1 MIAVEYIGHTSDD
14 GRKQL
19 LLDHLNGTS
28 KLCRENAN
36 EFWADI
42 AEFVGQIHD
51 IGKYTSGF
59 QKRINGAE
67 NIRVEHAICG
77 AKEVAKA
84 PPKSYVPMIEYCVAG
99 HHSGLP
105 DGGTKVDGE
114 EDSTLHGRMKRKTG
128 DYSAYENEVKLEYPK
143 DNLRELFDVSNQR
156 EIIERYSFFTR
167 YLFSC
172 LTDADFIDTE
182 RFVTPNT
189 DRGIDGD
196 FQKAYEKVCE
206 KLNSF
211 KIETKLQES
220 RSIIQEQVYKSVES
234 NANVYT
240 LNMPTGSGKTLCSIR
255 AALKTAIENKKKRI
269 IYVIPYVSI
278 IEQTAKVFEDIFGDV
293 LPVLQHHSNYDF
305 DDDKNED
312 ENEITSEKLKRSCEN
327 WDAKLIVTTNIQF
340 FESLYHYKGR
350 RLRKLHNLADSVII
364 FDEIHMLPID
374 YIQPCLRAIG
384 YVTKYLNST
393 AILMSATMPNYDK
406 FMERYMSDVKIE
418 NAVKDTSLFNVF
430 DKCRYEY
437 IGKCEL
443 ASLAEK
449 AQEYDNA
456 LIIVNKRKTAREL
469 YDICSGNKYH
479 LSTYMTPLHRSE
491 IIAKIKEDIKNGINT
506 TVISTSLIEAG
517 VDLDFKAVFREIA
530 GIDNVLQSG
539 GRCNREGKMD
549 MGDVFVFETDGGNYQ
564 TKKKSDII
572 IRANITRNLFE
583 EFENI
588 STDKCI
594 KEYYGRLLN
603 YKEKKIEEN
612 TITAIMGN
620 DLRIDGI
627 PFRTYA
633 ESFNFIDNQVIGIVI
648 PCDENRGLIKE
659 LKDGKLSVKR
669 NLQRYSASVNKDEFK
684 ELFQI
689 GIIETLDCGVCILA
703 NTDYYKS
710 DVGLTLENDVDCFI

>member
-1 MIAVEYIGHTSDD
+1 MMAMEYIGHTSDD
-14 GRKQL
+14 GREQL
-19 LLDHLNGTS
+19 LLAHLNGTS

-77 AKEVAKA
+77 AKDVAKA

-156 EIIERYSFFTR
+156 EIIEMYSFFTR

-189 DRGIDGD
+189 DRGMDGD

-406 FMERYMSDVKIE
+406 FMERYMSGVKIE

-530 GIDNVLQSG
+530 GIDNILQSG

-549 MGDVFVFETDGGNYQ
+549 MGDVFVFETDGGKGEIQ
-564 TKKKSDII
+564 LKS
-572 IRANITRNLFE
+572 NITRNLFE
-583 EFENI
+583 EFDNI

-594 KEYYGRLLN
+594 EEYYSRLFAFN
-603 YKEKKIEEN
+603 Y
-612 TITAIMGN
+612 
-620 DLRIDGI
+620 
-627 PFRTYA
+627 
-633 ESFNFIDNQVIGIVI
+633 DNI
-648 PCDENRGLIKE
+648 
-659 LKDGKLSVKR
+659 
-669 NLQRYSASVNKDEFK
+669 
-684 ELFQI
+684 
-689 GIIETLDCGVCILA
+689 
-703 NTDYYKS
+703 YKS
-710 DVGLTLENDVDCFI
+710 KIN

>member
-1 MIAVEYIGHTSDD
+1 MEYIGHTSDD

-196 FQKAYEKVCE
+196 FQKAYEKVCK

-211 KIETKLQES
+211 KIETKLQEA

-406 FMERYMSDVKIE
+406 FMERYMSGVKIE

-530 GIDNVLQSG
+530 GIDNILQSG

-710 DVGLTLENDVDCFI
+710 DVGLALENDVNYFV

>member
-1 MIAVEYIGHTSDD
+1 MEYIGHTSDD

-51 IGKYTSGF
+51 IGKYTSDF

-143 DNLRELFDVSNQR
+143 DNLRGLFDVSNQR

-196 FQKAYEKVCE
+196 FQEAYEKVCE

-406 FMERYMSDVKIE
+406 FMERYMSGVKIE

-469 YDICSGNKYH
+469 YDMCSGNKYH

-530 GIDNVLQSG
+530 GIDNILQSG

-612 TITAIMGN
+612 TITSIMGN

>member
-143 DNLRELFDVSNQR
+143 DNLRELFDVSNKR

-406 FMERYMSDVKIE
+406 FMERYMSGVKIE

>member
-1 MIAVEYIGHTSDD
+1 MEYIGHTSDD

-406 FMERYMSDVKIE
+406 FMERYMSGVKIE

-469 YDICSGNKYH
+469 YDMCSGNKYH

>member
-1 MIAVEYIGHTSDD
+1 MEYIGHTSDD

-374 YIQPCLRAIG
+374 YIQPCLRAMG

-530 GIDNVLQSG
+530 GIDNILQSG

-710 DVGLTLENDVDCFI
+710 DVGLALENDVNYFV

>member
-1 MIAVEYIGHTSDD
+1 MEYIGHTSDD

-406 FMERYMSDVKIE
+406 FMERYMSGVKIE
-418 NAVKDTSLFNVF
+418 NAVKETSLFNVF

>member
-406 FMERYMSDVKIE
+406 FMERYMSGVKIE

-530 GIDNVLQSG
+530 GIDNILQSG
-539 GRCNREGKMD
+539 GRCNREGEMD

-612 TITAIMGN
+612 TITSIMGN

-633 ESFNFIDNQVIGIVI
+633 KSFNFIDNQVIGIVI

>member
-42 AEFVGQIHD
+42 AKFVGQIHD

-143 DNLRELFDVSNQR
+143 DNLRELFDAGNQR

-406 FMERYMSDVKIE
+406 FMERYMSGVKIE

>member
-1 MIAVEYIGHTSDD
+1 MEYIGHTSDD
-14 GRKQL
+14 GRKQP

-42 AEFVGQIHD
+42 AEFAGQIHD
-51 IGKYTSGF
+51 IGKYTLAF

-105 DGGTKVDGE
+105 DGGTKADGE

-255 AALKTAIENKKKRI
+255 AALKTAIENEKKRI

-293 LPVLQHHSNYDF
+293 IPVLQHHSNYDF

-406 FMERYMSDVKIE
+406 FMERYMSGVKIE

-530 GIDNVLQSG
+530 GIDNILQSG

-612 TITAIMGN
+612 TITSIMGN

-710 DVGLTLENDVDCFI
+710 DVGLTLENDVDYFV

>member
-406 FMERYMSDVKIE
+406 FMERYMSGVKIE

-612 TITAIMGN
+612 TIPAIMVN

>member
-1 MIAVEYIGHTSDD
+1 MEYIGHTSDD
-14 GRKQL
+14 GRKQPL
-19 LLDHLNGTS
+19 LNHLNGTA

-196 FQKAYEKVCE
+196 FQKAYDRVCE

-406 FMERYMSDVKIE
+406 FMERYMSSVKIE

-530 GIDNVLQSG
+530 GIDNILQSG

-612 TITAIMGN
+612 TITSIMGN

>member
-1 MIAVEYIGHTSDD
+1 MEYIGHTSDD

-196 FQKAYEKVCE
+196 FQKAYEKVCK

-255 AALKTAIENKKKRI
+255 AALKTAIKNKKKRI

-406 FMERYMSDVKIE
+406 LMERYMSGAKIE

-530 GIDNVLQSG
+530 GIDNILQSG

>member
-1 MIAVEYIGHTSDD
+1 MEYIGHTSDD

-196 FQKAYEKVCE
+196 FQKAYEKVYE

-406 FMERYMSDVKIE
+406 FMERYMSGVKIE

-530 GIDNVLQSG
+530 GIDNILQSG

-710 DVGLTLENDVDCFI
+710 DVGLALENDVNYFV

>member
-1 MIAVEYIGHTSDD
+1 MEYIGHTSDD

-406 FMERYMSDVKIE
+406 FMERYMSGVKIE

-530 GIDNVLQSG
+530 GIDNILQSG

-710 DVGLTLENDVDCFI
+710 DVGLTLENDVNYFV

>member
-1 MIAVEYIGHTSDD
+1 MIAMEYIGHTSDD
-14 GRKQL
+14 GRKQP

-42 AEFVGQIHD
+42 AEFAGQIHD
-51 IGKYTSGF
+51 IGKYTLAF

-105 DGGTKVDGE
+105 DGGTKADGE

-312 ENEITSEKLKRSCEN
+312 ENEITSEKLNRSCEN

-393 AILMSATMPNYDK
+393 AILMSATIPNYDK
-406 FMERYMSDVKIE
+406 FMERYMSGVKIE

-469 YDICSGNKYH
+469 YDMCSGNKYH

-491 IIAKIKEDIKNGINT
+491 IICKLDIENPIIRINT
-506 TVISTSLIEAG
+506 AFKGCSSLEKIS
-517 VDLDFKAVFREIA
+517 
-530 GIDNVLQSG
+530 VLP
-539 GRCNREGKMD
+539 
-549 MGDVFVFETDGGNYQ
+549 
-564 TKKKSDII
+564 
-572 IRANITRNLFE
+572 
-583 EFENI
+583 
-588 STDKCI
+588 
-594 KEYYGRLLN
+594 
-603 YKEKKIEEN
+603 
-612 TITAIMGN
+612 
-620 DLRIDGI
+620 RI
-627 PFRTYA
+627 YH
-633 ESFNFIDNQVIGIVI
+633 N
-648 PCDENRGLIKE
+648 
-659 LKDGKLSVKR
+659 
-669 NLQRYSASVNKDEFK
+669 
-684 ELFQI
+684 
-689 GIIETLDCGVCILA
+689 
-703 NTDYYKS
+703 
-710 DVGLTLENDVDCFI
+710 

>member
-42 AEFVGQIHD
+42 AKFVGQIHD

-114 EDSTLHGRMKRKTG
+114 EDPTLHGRMKRKTG

-255 AALKTAIENKKKRI
+255 AALKTAIGNKKKRI

-406 FMERYMSDVKIE
+406 FMERYMSGVKIE

-469 YDICSGNKYH
+469 YDMCSGNKYH

-530 GIDNVLQSG
+530 GIDNILQSG
-539 GRCNREGKMD
+539 GICNREGKMD

>member
-182 RFVTPNT
+182 RFVTSNT

-406 FMERYMSDVKIE
+406 FMERYMSGVKIE

>member
-1 MIAVEYIGHTSDD
+1 MEYIGHTSDD

-143 DNLRELFDVSNQR
+143 DNLRELFDVSNKR

-406 FMERYMSDVKIE
+406 FMERYMSGVKIE

>member
-1 MIAVEYIGHTSDD
+1 MEYIGHTSDD

-19 LLDHLNGTS
+19 LWDHLNGTS

-196 FQKAYEKVCE
+196 FQKAYEKVCK

-211 KIETKLQES
+211 KIETKLKES

-406 FMERYMSDVKIE
+406 FMERYMSGVKIE

-469 YDICSGNKYH
+469 YDMCSGNKYH

-530 GIDNVLQSG
+530 GIDNILQSG

>member
-1 MIAVEYIGHTSDD
+1 MEYIGHTSDD

-196 FQKAYEKVCE
+196 FQKAYEKVCK

-234 NANVYT
+234 NANAYT

-255 AALKTAIENKKKRI
+255 AALKTAIKNKKKRI

-406 FMERYMSDVKIE
+406 FMERYMSGVKIE

-430 DKCRYEY
+430 DKCKYEY

-530 GIDNVLQSG
+530 GIDNILQSG

-633 ESFNFIDNQVIGIVI
+633 ESFNLIDNQVIGIVI

-710 DVGLTLENDVDCFI
+710 DVGLTLENDVNYFV

>member
-42 AEFVGQIHD
+42 AKFVGQIHD

-189 DRGIDGD
+189 DRGMDGD

-211 KIETKLQES
+211 KIETKLQKS

-374 YIQPCLRAIG
+374 YIQPCLRAMG

-469 YDICSGNKYH
+469 YDMCSGNKYH

-549 MGDVFVFETDGGNYQ
+549 MGDVFVFETDGGKGEIQ
-564 TKKKSDII
+564 LKS
-572 IRANITRNLFE
+572 NITRNLFE
-583 EFENI
+583 EFDNI

-594 KEYYGRLLN
+594 EEYYSRLFAFN
-603 YKEKKIEEN
+603 DGNIDKS
-612 TITAIMGN
+612 TITSLMGEK
-620 DLRIDGI
+620 LKIYEK
-627 PFRTYA
+627 PVRTD
-633 ESFNFIDNQVIGIVI
+633 SDKFKFIKNQVIGIVI
-648 PCDENRGLIKE
+648 PRDENKDLIE
-659 LKDGKLSVKR
+659 QLRYGKLSVKR
-669 NLQRYSASVNKDEFK
+669 KLQQYSASVHIWELEEMIK
-684 ELFQI
+684 E
-689 GIIETLDCGVCILA
+689 GIIEQLDCGVCILA

-710 DVGLTLENDVDCFI
+710 DVGLTLENDVDYFV

>member
-99 HHSGLP
+99 HHSSLP

-406 FMERYMSDVKIE
+406 FMERYMSGVKIE

>member
-1 MIAVEYIGHTSDD
+1 MEYIGHTSDD

-42 AEFVGQIHD
+42 AEFVGKIHD

-189 DRGIDGD
+189 DRGMDGD

-269 IYVIPYVSI
+269 IYVSPYVSI

-406 FMERYMSDVKIE
+406 FMERYMSGVKIE

-549 MGDVFVFETDGGNYQ
+549 MGDVFVFETDGGKGEIQ
-564 TKKKSDII
+564 LKS
-572 IRANITRNLFE
+572 NITRNLFE
-583 EFENI
+583 EFDNI

-594 KEYYGRLLN
+594 EEYYSRLFAFN
-603 YKEKKIEEN
+603 DGNIDKS
-612 TITAIMGN
+612 TITSLMGEN
-620 DLRIDGI
+620 LKFDEI

-633 ESFNFIDNQVIGIVI
+633 ENFKFIKNQVIGIVI
-648 PCDENRGLIKE
+648 PRDENKDLIE
-659 LKDGKLSVKR
+659 QLRYGKLSVKR
-669 NLQRYSASVNKDEFK
+669 KLQQYSASVHICELEEMIK
-684 ELFQI
+684 E
-689 GIIETLDCGVCILA
+689 GIIELLDCGVCILA

-710 DVGLTLENDVDCFI
+710 DVGLTLENDVDYFV

>member
-1 MIAVEYIGHTSDD
+1 MEYIGHTSDD

-42 AEFVGQIHD
+42 AKFVGQIHD

-189 DRGIDGD
+189 DRGMDGD

-406 FMERYMSDVKIE
+406 FMERYMSGVKIE

-530 GIDNVLQSG
+530 GIDNILQSG

-710 DVGLTLENDVDCFI
+710 DVGLALENDVNYFV

>member
-1 MIAVEYIGHTSDD
+1 M
-14 GRKQL
+14 
-19 LLDHLNGTS
+19 
-28 KLCRENAN
+28 
-36 EFWADI
+36 
-42 AEFVGQIHD
+42 
-51 IGKYTSGF
+51 
-59 QKRINGAE
+59 
-67 NIRVEHAICG
+67 
-77 AKEVAKA
+77 
-84 PPKSYVPMIEYCVAG
+84 
-99 HHSGLP
+99 
-105 DGGTKVDGE
+105 
-114 EDSTLHGRMKRKTG
+114 
-128 DYSAYENEVKLEYPK
+128 
-143 DNLRELFDVSNQR
+143 
-156 EIIERYSFFTR
+156 
-167 YLFSC
+167 
-172 LTDADFIDTE
+172 
-182 RFVTPNT
+182 
-189 DRGIDGD
+189 
-196 FQKAYEKVCE
+196 
-206 KLNSF
+206 
-211 KIETKLQES
+211 
-220 RSIIQEQVYKSVES
+220 
-234 NANVYT
+234 
-240 LNMPTGSGKTLCSIR
+240 
-255 AALKTAIENKKKRI
+255 
-269 IYVIPYVSI
+269 
-278 IEQTAKVFEDIFGDV
+278 
-293 LPVLQHHSNYDF
+293 LQHHSNYDF

-374 YIQPCLRAIG
+374 YIQPCLRAMG

-469 YDICSGNKYH
+469 YDMCSGNKYH

-549 MGDVFVFETDGGNYQ
+549 MGDVFVFETDGGKGEIQ
-564 TKKKSDII
+564 LKS
-572 IRANITRNLFE
+572 NITRNLFE
-583 EFENI
+583 EFDNI

-594 KEYYGRLLN
+594 EEYYSRLFAFN
-603 YKEKKIEEN
+603 DGNIDKS
-612 TITAIMGN
+612 TITSLMGGN
-620 DLRIDGI
+620 LKFDEI

-633 ESFNFIDNQVIGIVI
+633 DNFKFIKNQVIGIVI
-648 PCDENRGLIKE
+648 PRDENKDLIE
-659 LKDGKLSVKR
+659 QLRYGKLSVKR
-669 NLQRYSASVNKDEFK
+669 KLQQYSASVHIWELEEMIK
-684 ELFQI
+684 E
-689 GIIETLDCGVCILA
+689 GIIEQLDCGVCILA

-710 DVGLTLENDVDCFI
+710 DVGLTLENDVDYFV

>member
-182 RFVTPNT
+182 RFVTSNT

-406 FMERYMSDVKIE
+406 FMERYMSGVKIE

-703 NTDYYKS
+703 DTDYYKS

>member
-1 MIAVEYIGHTSDD
+1 MEYIGHTSDD

-196 FQKAYEKVCE
+196 FQKAYEKVCK

-374 YIQPCLRAIG
+374 YIQPCLRAMG

-406 FMERYMSDVKIE
+406 FMERYMSGVKIE

-530 GIDNVLQSG
+530 GIDNILQSG

-710 DVGLTLENDVDCFI
+710 DVGLALENDVNYFV

>member
-77 AKEVAKA
+77 AKEVAEA

-406 FMERYMSDVKIE
+406 FMERYMSGVKIE

>member
-1 MIAVEYIGHTSDD
+1 MEYIGHTSDD

-156 EIIERYSFFTR
+156 EIIEMYSFFTR

-196 FQKAYEKVCE
+196 FQKAYEKVCK

-406 FMERYMSDVKIE
+406 FMERYMSGVKIE

-530 GIDNVLQSG
+530 GIDNILQSG

-710 DVGLTLENDVDCFI
+710 DVGLALENDVNYFV

>member
-1 MIAVEYIGHTSDD
+1 MEYIGHTSDD

-59 QKRINGAE
+59 QKHINGAE

-196 FQKAYEKVCE
+196 FQKAYEKVCK

-406 FMERYMSDVKIE
+406 FMERYMSGVKIE
-418 NAVKDTSLFNVF
+418 NAVKDTPLFNVF

-456 LIIVNKRKTAREL
+456 LIIVNKRKTARGL
-469 YDICSGNKYH
+469 YDICSDNKYH

-530 GIDNVLQSG
+530 GIDNILQSG
-539 GRCNREGKMD
+539 GRCNREGKMN

-612 TITAIMGN
+612 TITSIMGN

-659 LKDGKLSVKR
+659 LKDGKLYVKR

-710 DVGLTLENDVDCFI
+710 DVGLTLENDVDYFV

>member
-406 FMERYMSDVKIE
+406 FMERYMSGVKIE